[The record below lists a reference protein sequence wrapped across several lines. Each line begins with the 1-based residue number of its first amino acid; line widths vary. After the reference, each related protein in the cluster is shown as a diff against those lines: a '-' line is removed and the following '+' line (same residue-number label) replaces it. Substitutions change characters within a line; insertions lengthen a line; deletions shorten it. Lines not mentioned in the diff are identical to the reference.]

1 LVSSLV
7 FIWFGGGA
15 AGATGEGGRL
25 SRARRGDT
33 GGEGN
38 AFTCRFQIFR
48 RFFSG
53 DDAIARFSPP
63 ARWFVRDFVYFRG
76 DLVISFVMLLF
87 IKLGFFDIIDIL
99 LVAFI
104 FFQLYRLVK
113 GTVAINIFAG
123 IFTFY
128 LAWLLV
134 KAFNMELISS
144 ILGQFIGMGVIAL
157 LIVFQQEVRHF
168 LLLIG
173 NKYNLQNIF
182 NLERFLAKP
191 PVNDG
196 VVDSIVAACGGFARS
211 KTGALIVLA
220 RNSELFAYAQ
230 TGVILRSAVSEEL
243 LGNIFFKNSPLHD
256 GAVIVADNK
265 LLAARCILPVS
276 DRTDIPG
283 SLGLRHRAAIG
294 LSALTDAYVVVVS
307 EETGHV
313 TFVKGGEF
321 KTRLTPAE
329 LKDLLQGNLTAFPS

>member
-1 LVSSLV
+1 
-7 FIWFGGGA
+7 
-15 AGATGEGGRL
+15 
-25 SRARRGDT
+25 
-33 GGEGN
+33 
-38 AFTCRFQIFR
+38 
-48 RFFSG
+48 
-53 DDAIARFSPP
+53 
-63 ARWFVRDFVYFRG
+63 
-76 DLVISFVMLLF
+76 MLLF

-104 FFQLYRLVK
+104 FFQLYRLLK

-182 NLERFLAKP
+182 NLERFLSKP
-191 PVNDG
+191 SINDEVIG
-196 VVDSIVAACGGFARS
+196 SIVRVCENFSRT
-211 KTGALIVLA
+211 KTGALIVLSQH
-220 RNSELFAYAQ
+220 SELFTYAQ
-230 TGVILRSAVSEEL
+230 TGVILRSIVSEEL
-243 LGNIFFKNSPLHD
+243 LENIFFKNSPLHD
-256 GAVIVADNK
+256 GAVIIADNK
-265 LLAARCILPVS
+265 VLAARCILPVS

-283 SLGLRHRAAIG
+283 NLGLRHRAAIG

-307 EETGHV
+307 EETGHIS
-313 TFVKGGEF
+313 FVKGGSL
-321 KTRLTPAE
+321 KVRVSSQE
-329 LKDLLQGNLTAFPS
+329 LKDGLQGNFAGLFA